1 MWYIVELSA
10 KEQQLMKKYIYIFLI
25 SVIVLIVGLTAYKIY
40 ADSQKPAAERKI
52 ERFGVLTASPERR
65 TMTDVREFTGTLRA
79 DSSFALASKVGGR
92 LQQITV
98 SLGNPIEPGQLIAQ
112 IDDTEYLQAV
122 EQSQADLAMGKA
134 QVTEA
139 EVALEQAKRE
149 YDRNERLRAG
159 NVYSE
164 SQLETAYTTLQSKQA
179 ILSMRKAEV
188 DKLQAI
194 LDNAETRLADTRV
207 MAEWDSG
214 TRYVGERFVDAGTL
228 LAANESIITVIDIDK
243 LIAEINVVER
253 DYPKLTMGHE
263 TQITTD
269 AYPGQIFTGNISYI
283 SQILNTTTRQAAVR
297 IDIPNSDLKLKPG
310 MFIRVKIEF
319 GRRENVQAIPREAVV
334 KRNDV
339 TGVFMFNGA
348 TGQAD
353 FLPVE
358 TGVISESYIEILS
371 PELRGRVITLGNHRL
386 TDQAYVVDSDFDK
399 HMQQDAAASKQ
410 AMNAEKQQ

>member
-1 MWYIVELSA
+1 
-10 KEQQLMKKYIYIFLI
+10 MKKYIYIFLI

-40 ADSQKPAAERKI
+40 ANSQKPAAERKI

-228 LAANESIITVIDIDK
+228 LAANESIITVIDINK

-253 DYPKLTMGHE
+253 DYPKLAIGHE
-263 TQITTD
+263 AQITTD
-269 AYPGQIFTGNISYI
+269 AYPGQSFTGNISYI

-358 TGVISESYIEILS
+358 TGVISENYTEILS

-386 TDQAYVVDSDFDK
+386 TDQAYVVDSEFDK

-410 AMNAEKQQ
+410 AMNAEKQK